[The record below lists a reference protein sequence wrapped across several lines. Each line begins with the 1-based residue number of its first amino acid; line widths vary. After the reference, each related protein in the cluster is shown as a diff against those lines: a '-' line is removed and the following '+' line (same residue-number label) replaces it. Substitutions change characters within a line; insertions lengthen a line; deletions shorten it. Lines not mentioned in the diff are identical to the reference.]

1 MLRCA
6 PLPHQ
11 PEHMSWFI
19 TNTVAAFLL
28 PPLSLLL
35 VLALG
40 IFLLQRRRK
49 SAKILLIIATALL
62 WLASTPYFA
71 EGGLHLLEA
80 RTAALDVQRQHAD
93 AIMILGGGTY
103 FRAPEYAGQ
112 DTVSEHTLVR
122 LRYGARLQRE
132 TGKPVLVS
140 GGKPRGNQVSEAQ
153 QMKTVLEQD
162 FRVPARWTEDSS
174 DNTFENAHH
183 SFRMLQQQGIRKIY
197 LVTHGWHMP
206 RAAEVFRRAGFEVIE
221 APTAFTTRYRT
232 DLLAFL
238 PRAESL
244 RDSEI
249 FVHEAIGLLWY
260 RLRSTISN

>member
-1 MLRCA
+1 
-6 PLPHQ
+6 
-11 PEHMSWFI
+11 MSWFI

-49 SAKILLIIATALL
+49 SAKAVILAAFVLL
-62 WLASTPYFA
+62 WFAATPYFA
-71 EGGLHLLEA
+71 EGGLHLLEN
-80 RTAALDVQRQHAD
+80 RTAALDIQRQHAD
-93 AIMILGGGTY
+93 AIVILGSGTY
-103 FRAPEYAGQ
+103 FHAPDYAGQ

-132 TGKPVLVS
+132 TGKPILVS
-140 GGKPRGNQVSEAQ
+140 GGKPLGNRLSEAQ
-153 QMKTVLEQD
+153 QMKAALEQD
-162 FRVPARWTEDSS
+162 FRVPVRWAEDTS

-206 RAAEVFRRAGFEVIE
+206 RAAEVFRRAGFEVVE

-244 RDSEI
+244 RDSKI

-260 RLRSTISN
+260 QIRSTISNLRRTT